1 MKGFVHMKQKE
12 KMLYRVLNFDYFISG
27 ASLLVLIAVTFVG
40 VIMRYFLNNPF
51 MWGEEVQLWCFVWVV
66 FFGASA
72 AFRTGSHVAIDVLVD
87 FFPKSIKKIVEVFA
101 YLLVM
106 AVLLYLLIHGTSL
119 INQLASTGRTTNIL
133 KVNYSVVYSALPIGC
148 VLMMISHT
156 VSTVFALL
164 GKNDEA
170 EGERQ

>member
-1 MKGFVHMKQKE
+1 MKGFVHMKQKG
-12 KMLYRVLNFDYFISG
+12 KMLYSLLNFDYFISG
-27 ASLLVLIAVTFVG
+27 ASLLVLIAVTFMG

-51 MWGEEVQLWCFVWVV
+51 MWGEEVQLWCFVWIV

-72 AFRTGSHVAIDVLVD
+72 AFRTGGHVAIDVLVD
-87 FFPKSIKKIVEVFA
+87 LFPRQVKKVIEVFV
-101 YLLVM
+101 YILVM

-156 VSTVFALL
+156 VATVYSLL
-164 GKNDEA
+164 GKNDEM
-170 EGERQ
+170 EGEK